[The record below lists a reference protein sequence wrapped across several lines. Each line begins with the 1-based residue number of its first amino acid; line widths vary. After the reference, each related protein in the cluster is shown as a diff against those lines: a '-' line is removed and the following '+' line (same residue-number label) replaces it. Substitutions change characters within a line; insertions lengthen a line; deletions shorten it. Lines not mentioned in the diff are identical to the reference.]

1 MIHAKDDGA
10 PAPTLTL
17 DGREVTFAPGESLLE
32 VARRHGLEVPTLCH
46 DPRLAPAGA
55 CRSCLVELEGQRRLV
70 PSCATPAADGQVVR
84 VSADESERIA
94 RHRRSLYSLYLT
106 EHADPEDAERGA
118 PNQLVAQARAAGA
131 EDWGKLTNLRDDL
144 LGDRSKDENPYIL
157 YDSELCILCARCTRY
172 CDEVEAVSAI
182 TLADRGSK
190 TTIATSEGR
199 SLLDTT
205 CELCGGCVAVCP
217 TGAMGEKK
225 PKDRGQPIEADLEK
239 VRTTCNYC
247 GVGCQF
253 DLNVDPGGRE
263 GRGEVV
269 KVTSPDP
276 SPVSDLHLPGGLT
289 GVTTDGNLCVKGRFG
304 YDFLHHDERL
314 TTPLV
319 RGADGELHPATWEEA
334 LDAAAKGLAGVQE
347 RHGKDALAFVSSSRC
362 TVEENYLVQKLARAV
377 YGTNNVHQCAAT

>member
-1 MIHAKDDGA
+1 MSDTTTMRTET
-10 PAPTLTL
+10 TLKL
-17 DGREVTFAPGESLLE
+17 DGREVDFAPGESVLE
-32 VARRHGLEVPTLCH
+32 VARRHGLTIPTLCH
-46 DPRLAPAGA
+46 DPRLDPAGA
-55 CRSCLVELEGQRRLV
+55 CRSCLVEIEGQRRLV
-70 PSCATPAADGQVVR
+70 PSCATPATAGMQVGVDTER
-84 VSADESERIA
+84 VA
-94 RHRRSLYSLYLT
+94 RHRKTLFSLYLT
-106 EHADPEDAERGA
+106 EHPDSDTAERGA
-118 PNQLVAQARAAGA
+118 PNKLVRRAKVEGA
-131 EDWGKLTNLRDDL
+131 EDWGKLASRRDDIA
-144 LGDRSKDENPYIL
+144 GDRTADENPYIQ

-182 TLADRGSK
+182 TLAGRGSE
-190 TTIATSEGR
+190 TTIATAEGR

-225 PKDRGQPIEADLEK
+225 PKDRGQPLERDLEK

-253 DLNVDPGGRE
+253 DLNVDTGGRD

-269 KVTSPDP
+269 KVTSPAP
-276 SPVSDLHLPGGLT
+276 SPTKQTDLPGGLT

-319 RGADGELHPATWEEA
+319 RGADGELHPATWDEA
-334 LDAAAKGLAGVQE
+334 LAAAAAGLRGVQE
-347 RHGKDALAFVSSSRC
+347 RHG
-362 TVEENYLVQKLARAV
+362 
-377 YGTNNVHQCAAT
+377 

>member
-1 MIHAKDDGA
+1 MIHAKDDR
-10 PAPTLTL
+10 PTLTL
-17 DGREVTFAPGESLLE
+17 DGREVTFAPGESVLE

-46 DPRLAPAGA
+46 DPRLEPAGA
-55 CRSCLVELEGQRRLV
+55 CRSCLVEVEGQRRLV
-70 PSCATPAADGQVVR
+70 PSCATKAAAGMEVGIDTER
-84 VSADESERIA
+84 VA
-94 RHRRSLYSLYLT
+94 RHRKTLFSLYLT
-106 EHADPEDAERGA
+106 EHPESEVAERGA
-118 PNQLVAQARAAGA
+118 PNKLVRRAKVEGA
-131 EDWGKLTNLRDDL
+131 ENWGKLANLRDGMA
-144 LGDRSKDENPYIL
+144 GDRSEDENPYIM

-253 DLNVDPGGRE
+253 DLNVDPGGRD

-276 SPVSDLHLPGGLT
+276 SPVADLHLPGGLT

-347 RHGKDALAFVSSSRC
+347 RHGKDSLAFVSSSRC